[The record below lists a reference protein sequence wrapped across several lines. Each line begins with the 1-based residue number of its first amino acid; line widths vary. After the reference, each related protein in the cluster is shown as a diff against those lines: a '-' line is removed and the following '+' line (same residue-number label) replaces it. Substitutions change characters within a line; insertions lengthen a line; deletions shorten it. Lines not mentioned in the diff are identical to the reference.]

1 MSVRA
6 PTASGERS
14 PESTV
19 VLLLAAA
26 RLAVRLD
33 DAARDA
39 DQLCEKHGAV
49 DAFGRE
55 PMRRMRER

>member
-14 PESTV
+14 ESTV